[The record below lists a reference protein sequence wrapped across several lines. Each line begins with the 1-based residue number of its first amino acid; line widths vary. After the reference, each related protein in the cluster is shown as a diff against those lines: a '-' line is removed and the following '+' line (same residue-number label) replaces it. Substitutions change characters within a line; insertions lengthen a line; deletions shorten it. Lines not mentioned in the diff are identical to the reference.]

1 MSFFARLRRIMFL
14 SALVVGVAL
23 FSAGFG
29 IASVVGYQVFF
40 GSDAELEKSTIMAR
54 INEETTIYSADGQ
67 TLLGSFFDNAHRRY
81 IPIEEVPPHM
91 IRAVVAAEDK
101 NFYNH
106 VGIDP
111 PAIIGAF
118 VEGVSHGFKF
128 RRGAS
133 TITQQTVKNI
143 MGRWE
148 HSFTRKF
155 KEWVR
160 ALQLERMYTKSQILE
175 FYLNQFH
182 VTSNGNGIGIA
193 AKYFFNKEVSELNL
207 VEAAFIAGSVKAPS
221 KYNPF
226 LKYTKE
232 AKEKAWAEAD
242 GRKNYVLKRML
253 EQKWITQAEY
263 DKGLKER
270 VPFNQGKFRT
280 QEVALVSLIRGQL
293 NRKEI
298 LESLGLESDDDL
310 NNAGFKVY
318 TTLDAT
324 LQKEA
329 QLMVRRNLSRLD
341 MILEGFKTETPDV
354 FKPQR
359 SLEVNQFY
367 HAKVIEVLNKDK
379 EPSIRV
385 DFGLPKG
392 VIPFDAIV
400 RAAKIFNLPT
410 YKGDKYYI
418 NEIAKSLKPGDV
430 IFTEVKDYD
439 PATQEAVLELRKRPR
454 VNGGLV
460 AVDRGEVRA
469 VVAGFDSLG
478 FNRAMFAT
486 RQPGSVFKSVIFF
499 AALQLGWS
507 ILDRLDNERQ
517 VFPFQGQYYFP
528 RPDHIS
534 PYSDVSMVWAGTMSE
549 NVATIY
555 LTNNLLDKLN
565 FEQFKALLG
574 TMNLLPN
581 NGEAPRDYHYRVAR
595 ETGVQLDNEGVR
607 EQLLSRA
614 INDLKPDLIFSGR
627 IRLMKSLD
635 RMIWG
640 RGYQNE
646 LQTLYMT
653 KEDDNITGG
662 ERELRIELLRNN
674 FTRHTILGTALQDDW
689 GRIHAK
695 VKGSTADAAMADPE
709 TAQLIN
715 RFRVLSSAGAKPS
728 LGYYR
733 VLAGEEPPVRN
744 GAPTYT
750 VSNPGRNLTPL
761 DVQAVWGEPGIFGE
775 SAGIAVD
782 DVLLQGILPLA
793 YLQRIKNSLE
803 QYYQQTMAKEDKYS
817 LDQYFQHHDFRIITG
832 LRYLVNMTRA
842 MGVTSPLSPVLSF
855 GLGTNDVS
863 AAEVAK
869 VYQTF
874 ADGRTYRFYK
884 EGSPN
889 QLNFVSK
896 IEDRDGNLIYQPKRE
911 ESRLVD
917 QCIASQ
923 MDEILRKVVTH
934 GTGTRARGEL
944 YIEPFAAREDGKPA
958 ATPGEGV
965 AKDLKVRI
973 PAFGKTGTTNDFQ
986 TAYFAGFVPYPVQP
1000 KVPLNTENAL
1010 VIASYVGYDFNK
1022 SMKVGGYRIYG
1033 GAGALP
1039 AWTDFAKA
1047 FLRIKKYED
1056 FVDTSDI
1063 NLIARQEWPLVNP
1076 ECTAA
1081 VQVDLPRGSVLR
1093 EAVRTDSDGGKFT
1106 NIEKEGESVLDEYA
1120 RNPTLQALVRLAL
1133 DAGSSARNPKR
1144 FFRPF
1149 NTKDDEAAR
1158 LQSISTQGGGFQN
1171 QGNQPGQGAAGN
1183 MTPPPASPEPAG
1195 AAATTAPVTHTPAP
1209 PAAAPSSAAPAPAPN
1224 AVPAPAPASNAAP
1237 ATTPNPSPAA
1247 QDKGYN
1253 EEELW

>member
-1 MSFFARLRRIMFL
+1 MSFFAQLRRFLFL

-23 FSAGFG
+23 CSAGFG
-29 IASVVGYQVFF
+29 IAAVVGYQVFF
-40 GSDAELEKSTIMAR
+40 GNDSELEKSTIMAR

-81 IPIEEVPPHM
+81 IPIEEVPSHM

-106 VGIDP
+106 IGIDP
-111 PAIIGAF
+111 PAIVGAF
-118 VEGVSHGFKF
+118 VEGVSNGFKF

-148 HSFTRKF
+148 RSFTRKF

-193 AKYFFNKEVSELNL
+193 AKYFFNKEVADLTL
-207 VEAAFIAGSVKAPS
+207 IEAAFIAGSVKAPS

-232 AKEKAWAEAD
+232 QKEKAWREAD
-242 GRKNYVLKRML
+242 GRKNYVLKRMF
-253 EQKWITQAEY
+253 EQKWISQEEY
-263 DKGLKER
+263 EKGIKER

-293 NRKEI
+293 DRKEI
-298 LESLGLESDDDL
+298 LESLGLESDNDL

-324 LQKEA
+324 LQNEA

-341 MILEGFKTETPDV
+341 MILEGFKVEASES
-354 FKPQR
+354 FKALR
-359 SLEVNQFY
+359 TLEVNQFY
-367 HAKVIEVLNKDK
+367 HGKVIEVLNKDK

-392 VIPFDAIV
+392 LIPYDAIV

-410 YKGDKYYI
+410 YKGDKHYI

-430 IFTEVKDYD
+430 IFAEVKEYD

-486 RQPGSVFKSVIFF
+486 RQPGSVFKSVVFF

-534 PYSDVSMVWAGTMSE
+534 PYSDVSMVWTSAQSE
-549 NVATIY
+549 NVATIH

-565 FEQFKALLG
+565 FEQFKVLLE
-574 TMNLLPN
+574 TMSLLPQPN
-581 NGEAPRDYHYRVAR
+581 EAPRDYHYRVAR
-595 ETGVQLDNEGVR
+595 ETGVQLDNEGIR
-607 EQLLSRA
+607 EFLLARA

-627 IRLMKSLD
+627 IRLMRILD
-635 RMIWG
+635 KMFWG

-646 LQTLYMT
+646 LQNLYQA
-653 KEDDNITGG
+653 KEEDLGDG
-662 ERELRIELLRNN
+662 ERDLRIDLLRNN
-674 FTRHTILGTALQDDW
+674 FNRHVILGAAVSDDW
-689 GRIHAK
+689 ARIQSK
-695 VKGSTADAAMADPE
+695 VKASNADAAMSDPE
-709 TAQLIN
+709 TLQLIN
-715 RFRVLSSAGAKPS
+715 RFRVMSSSGAKPS

-733 VLAGEEPPVRN
+733 VLSGEEVPIKN
-744 GAPTYT
+744 GAPVYAIIF
-750 VSNPGRNLTPL
+750 PGRTLTPL
-761 DVQAVWGEPGIFGE
+761 DVQAIWGEPGIFGE

-782 DVLLQGILPLA
+782 DVLLHGILPLA
-793 YLQRIKNSLE
+793 YLQRIKQSLE

-817 LDQYFQHHDFRIITG
+817 LDQYFQHHDFRIIVG

-884 EGSPN
+884 DGSPN
-889 QLNFVSK
+889 QLNFISK

-944 YIEPFAAREDGKPA
+944 YIEPFAPRADGKPVP
-958 ATPGEGV
+958 TPAEGLS
-965 AKDLKVRI
+965 ADLKIRI

-986 TAYFAGFVPYPVQP
+986 TAYFAGFIPYPVQP
-1000 KVPLNTENAL
+1000 KVALNTENSL

-1033 GAGALP
+1033 GVGALP
-1039 AWTDFAKA
+1039 AWTDFAKS
-1047 FLRIKKYED
+1047 FLKIKKYED

-1063 NLIARQEWPLVNP
+1063 NLLARQEWPLENP
-1076 ECTAA
+1076 DCTAA

-1093 EAVRTDSDGGKFT
+1093 EAARTDSDGGKFT
-1106 NIEKEGESVLDEYA
+1106 NIEKEGESGLDEYA
-1120 RNPTLQALVRLAL
+1120 RNPTLQAIVRLAL
-1133 DAGSSARNPKR
+1133 DAGSSARSPKR
-1144 FFRPF
+1144 FFHPF
-1149 NTKDDEAAR
+1149 NTQDDQVAR

-1171 QGNQPGQGAAGN
+1171 QGNQNQPAAVGGTAAN
-1183 MTPPPASPEPAG
+1183 S
-1195 AAATTAPVTHTPAP
+1195 AATTGNSTSV
-1209 PAAAPSSAAPAPAPN
+1209 
-1224 AVPAPAPASNAAP
+1224 P
-1237 ATTPNPSPAA
+1237 ATTPVATPPAPDAGAQSTVPASSPSSAPAATPAPNPATEPSPTPAA
-1247 QDKGYN
+1247 EDKGYN